1 MKSADNQ
8 IFGQFERMQKADRSL
23 TPDETTNLYMAKIL
37 SNEKGIRE
45 KAVATS
51 PPEDTNDVD
60 ELSALKIDDI
70 VRNRGG
76 LYPDSF
82 NSIVDGER

>member
-1 MKSADNQ
+1 M
-8 IFGQFERMQKADRSL
+8 

-37 SNEKGIRE
+37 SNEKVRE
-45 KAVATS
+45 AVAAT
-51 PPEDTNDVD
+51 PLEDINGVD

-70 VRNRGG
+70 VRKRGG
-76 LYPDSF
+76 LHPDSF